1 MAAVRHP
8 SKSPAQTLILPRA
21 NHVADMEIIQK
32 HFYEGY
38 NRLIIRAMDLER
50 RELGPVPDAPVTPSG
65 SSFLPR
71 PLLTGLLDQSPLD
84 VRCRSVSFQHPLSV
98 PRPSTASA
106 VPHAGSD
113 AWGAKSLMR
122 RNTVEGL
129 NQEGTSL
136 RFIACL

>member
-1 MAAVRHP
+1 M
-8 SKSPAQTLILPRA
+8 LPRA

-38 NRLIIRAMDLER
+38 NRLLIRAIDLER
-50 RELGPVPDAPVTPSG
+50 RELGPVPDAPVTPFG
-65 SSFLPR
+65 SSSLPR
-71 PLLTGLLDQSPLD
+71 PLLTGLLDQPPLN
-84 VRCRSVSFQHPLSV
+84 VRHRSVSFQHPLSV

-106 VPHAGSD
+106 VPRADSN
-113 AWGAKSLMR
+113 AWGAKPLMR

-136 RFIACL
+136 QSVACL